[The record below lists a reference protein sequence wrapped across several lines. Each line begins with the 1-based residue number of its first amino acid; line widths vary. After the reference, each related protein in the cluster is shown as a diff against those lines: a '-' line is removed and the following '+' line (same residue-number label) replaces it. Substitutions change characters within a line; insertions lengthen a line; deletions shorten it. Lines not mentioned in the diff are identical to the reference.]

1 LFFCIDDD
9 IKEDLPRIDI
19 CSTEIPERISND
31 RGLLH
36 SPNYPDQ
43 LGQYLTCKKQLFVP
57 RESRLRLF
65 MLEKSIEYSHEFNIR
80 LLDGFRTLAVNELFD
95 TNITKHN
102 DEIVQFELKTNHLG
116 GGRFL
121 LYFQGKV

>member
-19 CSTEIPERISND
+19 CSENNSERIPYD

-36 SPNYPDQ
+36 SPNYPQ
-43 LGQYLTCKKQLFVP
+43 SLGQYLACTKELYIP

-65 MLEKSIEYSHEFNIR
+65 MLEKSLEYSHELNIYLLNQIR
-80 LLDGFRTLAVNELFD
+80 TLSKNELLDI
-95 TNITKHN
+95 NITNH
-102 DEIVQFELKTNHLG
+102 IVKFELKTKHVG
-116 GGRFL
+116 DGQFL
-121 LYFQGKV
+121 LYFQSKIF